1 MRPLPLFGAEP
12 NVPASRLPRR
22 TASSVASR
30 SAGQPRIII
39 MSLSAIPATPVN
51 SYPTAPISAPSP
63 ASSTSNSP
71 PTSGAPDRP
80 NDGDADDKSSV
91 FALGVTIDNY
101 IYIYD
106 ML

>member
-1 MRPLPLFGAEP
+1 
-12 NVPASRLPRR
+12 
-22 TASSVASR
+22 
-30 SAGQPRIII
+30 
-39 MSLSAIPATPVN
+39 MSLSAIPTTPVN

-101 IYIYD
+101 IYILH
-106 ML
+106 MLYKPPQLSRPRKRVRKRRLKP

>member
-1 MRPLPLFGAEP
+1 
-12 NVPASRLPRR
+12 
-22 TASSVASR
+22 
-30 SAGQPRIII
+30 
-39 MSLSAIPATPVN
+39 MSLSAIPTTPVN

-71 PTSGAPDRP
+71 PTSGARNRP
-80 NDGDADDKSSV
+80 NECDADDKSSG
-91 FALGVTIDNY
+91 FALGVTIDYY